1 MPSKQSD
8 ASRQSLLTAEQREFL
23 REHQVMSIPQLH
35 QLAGQIKTLRRIR
48 EQRKAMQN
56 KQGFFFRPSAASAPW
71 GVDLSR
77 GNIFDGVSK
86 AQDSAAK
93 QIKQPSKKTPRT
105 PKIKPQA
112 KRARQSSQRD
122 MEPDVEEQEED
133 TAAESES
140 DVDGNPARDIK
151 LRPRKR
157 VSFKLDDAPSA
168 DDAIQDVDDDQG
180 SDSSGQ
186 SDGSGESDK
195 GKKKKKERKRK
206 RQSSYSTSSAEGF
219 VDMEGDEPAQLMTML
234 PVKLDW
240 DSDDEACNVCGDD
253 EQAEGNEILLCDGEG
268 CEVAVHQ
275 ACYAVARV
283 PRGKWFCDACKDK
296 LDLAKPNCVCC
307 PVVGG
312 ALRKVPSLGP
322 VKAAQGYPNKK
333 PYLHLA
339 CALWTPE
346 ILISDP
352 EGMRGPKLDALRQH
366 RVDLTCAICKQ
377 AGGAVIQCSFGVCCR
392 SFHVLCGRH
401 VKAAAAFRHTDGHP
415 LAFCMEHSKERY
427 QRTREKLIAG
437 DDFEPT
443 ASQNL
448 EDVDAAAEAAAEETV
463 PLQPNDY
470 EIQRQRNIDRNKQ
483 MLADLKRKSL

>member
-1 MPSKQSD
+1 MSSKQGD
-8 ASRQSLLTAEQREFL
+8 ASRQTLLTAEQREFL

-71 GVDLSR
+71 GVDLNR
-77 GNIFDGVSK
+77 GNIFEGASR

-93 QIKQPSKKTPRT
+93 QIKQPSKKAPRT
-105 PKIKPQA
+105 PKIKPSA
-112 KRARQSSQRD
+112 KRARQFDQLDKESY
-122 MEPDVEEQEED
+122 EVEQGED

-140 DVDGNPARDIK
+140 DLDGNPARDIK

-157 VSFKLDDAPSA
+157 VSFKLGDEPSA
-168 DDAIQDVDDDQG
+168 DNAFQDMGDGQG

-186 SDGSGESDK
+186 SDGSGESSK
-195 GKKKKKERKRK
+195 GNKKKKSKRK
-206 RQSSYSTSSAEGF
+206 RQSSSGTSSAEGLF
-219 VDMEGDEPAQLMTML
+219 EVEGDEPAQLMTML

-240 DSDDEACNVCGDD
+240 DSDDEACHICGDD

-268 CEVAVHQ
+268 CDVAVHQ

-283 PRGKWFCDACKDK
+283 PRGKWYCDACKDK

-322 VKAAQGYPNKK
+322 VKAAPGYPNKK

-401 VKAAAAFRHTDGHP
+401 AKAAAAFRHTDGHP

-443 ASQNL
+443 AFQNL
-448 EDVDAAAEAAAEETV
+448 GYVEAAAQAAATEAV

-470 EIQRQRNIDRNKQ
+470 EVQRQRNIDRNKQ
-483 MLADLKRKSL
+483 MLADLKRNSL

>member
-1 MPSKQSD
+1 MSSKQGD

-56 KQGFFFRPSAASAPW
+56 KQGFYFRPSAASAPW
-71 GVDLSR
+71 GVDLNCGSIFEGASR
-77 GNIFDGVSK
+77 

-93 QIKQPSKKTPRT
+93 QIKQPSKKAPTTPNF
-105 PKIKPQA
+105 KPPA
-112 KRARQSSQRD
+112 KRARQSSQLD
-122 MEPDVEEQEED
+122 KVSDVEEQDED

-140 DVDGNPARDIK
+140 DPDGKPARDIK
-151 LRPRKR
+151 LRLRKR
-157 VSFKLDDAPSA
+157 VSFKLDDATSA
-168 DDAIQDVDDDQG
+168 GDAFQDVDDDQ
-180 SDSSGQ
+180 DSIGQ
-186 SDGSGESDK
+186 SDGSGEFDR
-195 GKKKKKERKRK
+195 GQNKKKSKRK
-206 RQSSYSTSSAEGF
+206 RQSSNSASSAEGF
-219 VDMEGDEPAQLMTML
+219 VEVEVDEPAQLMTML

-268 CEVAVHQ
+268 CDVAVHQ

-283 PRGKWFCDACKDK
+283 PRGKWYCDGCKDK

-307 PVVGG
+307 PVLGG

-443 ASQNL
+443 ASQSL
-448 EDVDAAAEAAAEETV
+448 EDVDAAAQAAVEEAV

-483 MLADLKRKSL
+483 MLADLKRKSLSS